1 MAFKAFIATP
11 PYNIAYKKISL
22 QGLSP
27 SKNQREVCPIKYQF
41 RVPSWSTYT
50 RFFPITLASTCLR
63 WHVLGGTHKEPVPRE
78 RPDGEFPP
86 GVNCYSK
93 EPLSANPLLQ
103 VVLPQGFTHENRRSK
118 GVSFKG
124 SDLVFAKGT
133 SRTRQ
138 QAEMACMS
146 WAWSWWES
154 LAPEKRSAI
163 LDSIQEPS
171 AKKRKTS

>member
-1 MAFKAFIATP
+1 MVYLHTVFSHNVGINLPKVARAD
-11 PYNIAYKKISL
+11 
-22 QGLSP
+22 
-27 SKNQREVCPIKYQF
+27 
-41 RVPSWSTYT
+41 
-50 RFFPITLASTCLR
+50 
-63 WHVLGGTHKEPVPRE
+63 LGGTHKEPVPRE

-171 AKKRKTS
+171 AKKRKTSWADPGVREKVWNCIHSEFIENRENLKHYTEWGFKH